1 MGGFKN
7 HFLATIIAPLTAR
20 KIVIKLA
27 IIPMID
33 SKLILFHI

>member
-1 MGGFKN
+1 MGGFKK
-7 HFLATIIAPLTAR
+7 HFLAKTITPLTAR

-27 IIPMID
+27 IIPIID